1 MNTLTKTSSI
11 LAVLV
16 LTACGGGGGGS
27 DSSSGA
33 AQVDTPVA
41 SSDSTVTETAASVQ
55 APLRSMQD
63 LAVPD
68 DFDYN
73 PTQSVD
79 VLVDISN
86 ISTQRAYISV
96 YSEFQESTDG
106 TLTPDYAYRVANGA
120 LSSGKGEITITY
132 AQEYTSLLAEIWFY
146 DGTEPMQRVITR
158 NNSDITY

>member
-1 MNTLTKTSSI
+1 MNTLTKTTSI
-11 LAVLV
+11 LAVLM

-33 AQVDTPVA
+33 AQVDEPVV
-41 SSDSTVTETAASVQ
+41 SSDTAEAEGSSSPQV
-55 APLRSMQD
+55 PLRSMQD

-79 VLVDISN
+79 VLVDISG
-86 ISTQRAYISV
+86 ISTERAYISL
-96 YSEFQESTDG
+96 YSEYSESNDG
-106 TLTPDYAYRVANGA
+106 TLTPDYAYRIANGA
-120 LSSGKGEITITY
+120 LDNGTGDLTITY

-146 DGTEPMQRVITR
+146 DGTAPIQQIITR
-158 NNSDITY
+158 DNSDIVY

>member
-1 MNTLTKTSSI
+1 MNTFTKTTSI
-11 LAVLV
+11 LAVLM

-33 AQVDTPVA
+33 AQVDEPVA
-41 SSDSTVTETAASVQ
+41 SNDSEATEQASVQ
-55 APLRSMQD
+55 VPLRSMQD

-73 PTQSVD
+73 PTKTVD
-79 VLVDISN
+79 VLVDISG

-96 YSEFQESTDG
+96 YSEFQESADG
-106 TLTPDYAYRVANGA
+106 TLTPDYAYRIANGA
-120 LSSGKGEITITY
+120 LDSGKGEINITY

-146 DGTEPMQRVITR
+146 DGTEPLQRVISR
-158 NNSDITY
+158 ENSEIAY